1 VLVAGSLAID
11 QIMTFPGHFK
21 DHIRPEK
28 IHMISI
34 SFLVSEFRKQRGGCS
49 GNIAYSLALLGEQPR
64 ILAAAGADFAEYRQ
78 WLIEQGIG
86 VDEIAVYDD
95 EVTASGWNLI
105 RLFTSLNLEF
115 NYDITARKKDQ
126 FVILTKNYLESN
138 MGSSQELYIES
149 IYPDTIFI
157 KIENYEEKYVKLL
170 PRINVNCM
178 DGYQMVGQPV
188 IEPDSIKIGGGVDV
202 LKNLDFLFTHE
213 QAFNNVNSS
222 IIKNIGVTDSLSNII
237 WRSQNEIKLT
247 VNVELTA
254 EKEFTNI
261 EIKVP
266 NVPNDKEVLLIP
278 QSISLQLK
286 GGINQLSAVDASKL
300 RVYIDYNSI
309 LNDTTG
315 SLEPKIE
322 LPHGCIIISVKPDK
336 IQYVIKNKSS

>member
-1 VLVAGSLAID
+1 LLKQRYHIFIAAFILSIVLWVSLNLNQTYEIKK
-11 QIMTFPGHFK
+11 TVPVK
-21 DHIRPEK
+21 
-28 IHMISI
+28 ISI
-34 SFLVSEFRKQRGGCS
+34 NKPYAVGGNVPLYLDVKFR
-49 GNIAYSLALLGEQPR
+49 
-64 ILAAAGADFAEYRQ
+64 
-78 WLIEQGIG
+78 GI
-86 VDEIAVYDD
+86 
-95 EVTASGWNLI
+95 GWNLI